1 MAQRLV
7 EDMVADV
14 VVFDDV
20 YPADYGGVTDASNQL
35 STLDVSGVE
44 ATLIEAV
51 PLDRAS
57 VALDIM
63 AVASAP
69 DIIDFDSASRMVDRH
84 GRPSAQESLILYQ
97 IRRR

>member
-35 STLDVSGVE
+35 STLDVSG
-44 ATLIEAV
+44 ASTLIEV
-51 PLDRAS
+51 MPLDRAS
-57 VALDIM
+57 VSLGTM
-63 AVASAP
+63 SVAAAP
-69 DIIDFDSASRMVDRH
+69 TIVDFDSAPRMGDRH